1 MQIRQSRL
9 PAQQFQILV
18 KIVTLLARTPST
30 ETEDT
35 FLSMFGHN
43 MSTTQVTGYLTCTKG
58 STETE
63 ACAPPQG

>member
-35 FLSMFGHN
+35 FLSIFGHN
-43 MSTTQVTGYLTCTKG
+43 MSTTQVKDI
-58 STETE
+58 
-63 ACAPPQG
+63 